1 MSASDHALHLQSTE
15 LRSIFDDALRFW
27 EPRRI
32 LYNLILVGVVVSW
45 IAASWRHLHAPMIWP
60 ALLLLFVMAALANVL
75 YSSAYCLEVFIQLSS
90 FRELWRRYRWML
102 WLAGVI
108 LAVALANVWILGN
121 FH

>member
-1 MSASDHALHLQSTE
+1 MSTSQSLHLQPAE
-15 LRSIFDDALRFW
+15 LRGIFDDALCFW

-32 LYNLILVGVVVSW
+32 LYNLILIGVVAVWVVGSW
-45 IAASWRHLHAPMIWP
+45 KNFHAAMFWP
-60 ALLLLFVMAALANVL
+60 AALLLFVMAALANVL

-90 FRELWRRYRWML
+90 FRDSWRRHRWML

>member
-1 MSASDHALHLQSTE
+1 MSTSEPALHLQSSE
-15 LRSIFDDALRFW
+15 LRTIFDDAVRFW

-32 LYNLILVGVVVSW
+32 LYNLILAGVVMAW
-45 IAASWRHLHAPMIWP
+45 IAGSWKNLHAPMIWP

-75 YSSAYCLEVFIQLSS
+75 YCSAYCLEVFIQLSS
-90 FRELWRRYRWML
+90 FRELWRRCRWML
-102 WLAGVI
+102 WFAGVI